1 MQKVERIQECIEQH
15 GEIQPLFYGDF
26 EWSII
31 YKKLVAMLYTSET
44 YIMLITINFKNQEK
58 NFICFFKNVIVTKS
72 PPDECDYCP
81 HVYRKGN

>member
-15 GEIQPLFYGDF
+15 GEIQPLLYGDF

-44 YIMLITINFKNQEK
+44 YIMLITILQF
-58 NFICFFKNVIVTKS
+58 
-72 PPDECDYCP
+72 
-81 HVYRKGN
+81 